1 MRRLTLLAAS
11 AVVLGFAAWPLAD
24 QPEPADLVLVNGT
37 VITVDARDTMA
48 EALAVRGGK
57 IAAVGTTAE
66 IRRMVGERTT
76 VIDLAGRTATP
87 GLIDT
92 HLHVSPPSDQLDLSD
107 PDIRTIADLQARLK
121 AEVAS
126 HQPGEW
132 VRGRGWDEGKLAEGR
147 FLRAS
152 DLDPVSPN
160 NPVWLGHTTG
170 HYGVGNSL
178 ALKAAGVT
186 RETPDPPAGTIERDA
201 NGDPTGLMKE
211 SATGLVTR
219 AMGGGQGGRGRGRG
233 GDAENDAGL
242 AVTFANFSREGMT
255 AVKDP
260 GVNAGR
266 IAAYRRM
273 LDAGTLTARVFA
285 LWRGGRTVESVD
297 ATMQEMASYPR
308 LPATLGDG
316 MLTSGGVKLFM
327 DGSGGARTGWMH
339 ADWNI
344 ESTKTETGNV
354 GYPTTEPD
362 VYREQVKRLHAAG
375 IHVGTHAVGDRAMD
389 VVVDTYAEVLRAR
402 PTRGLRHSIIH
413 ANLPTDHAIDTMVEL
428 QRTHDAG
435 YPEAQ
440 APFMW
445 WIGDNYAGNY
455 GPIRSARLI
464 PLQTYLK
471 RGIIWA
477 GGSDYSVTP
486 YPARY
491 GLWSSVTRKTLRGT
505 YGEQAFG
512 TAEAIDVRTALRSYT
527 IWAARQLFL
536 EDRIGSIEV
545 GKDADIAVWA
555 QNPYTAPADELQHLR
570 CEITL
575 LAGRVVYQAPR
586 RATRP

>member
-1 MRRLTLLAAS
+1 MRRSLTSVTSLLVATAAVWTV
-11 AVVLGFAAWPLAD
+11 AG

-37 VITVDARDTMA
+37 VLTVDARDTVA
-48 EALAVRGGK
+48 EALAVRGGR
-57 IAAVGTTAE
+57 IVAVGTTAAV
-66 IRRMVGERTT
+66 RRLAGERTT

-107 PDIRTIADLQARLK
+107 PDIRTIADLQERLR

-126 HQPGEW
+126 HGKGEW

-152 DLDPVSPN
+152 DLDAVSPE
-160 NPVWLGHTTG
+160 NPVWLTHTTG

-178 ALKAAGVT
+178 ALRLAGVT

-201 NGDPTGLMKE
+201 DGTPTGLMKE

-219 AMGGGQGGRGRGRG
+219 AMSGGQGGGRGRGRG
-233 GDAENDAGL
+233 ADAAAGL
-242 AVTFANFSREGMT
+242 AVTFANFNREGMT

-266 IAAYRRM
+266 FETYQQM
-273 LDAGTLTARVFA
+273 LANGTLTVRMFA

-297 ATMQEMASYPR
+297 QTIGQMAAHPR

-316 MLTSGGVKLFM
+316 MLASGGVKLYM

-339 ADWNI
+339 GDWNI
-344 ESTKTETGNV
+344 ESTKTEAGNT
-354 GYPTTEPD
+354 GYPTTDPD
-362 VYREQVKRLHAAG
+362 VYREQVRRLHDAG
-375 IHVGTHAVGDRAMD
+375 IHVGTHAVGDRAID
-389 VVVDTYAEVLRAR
+389 WVVDTYADVLRAKA
-402 PTRGLRHSIIH
+402 TRGLRHSIIH
-413 ANLPTDHAIDTMVEL
+413 ANIPTDHAIDVMAEL
-428 QRTHDAG
+428 QKTYDAV

-445 WIGDNYAGNY
+445 WIGDTYAGNF
-455 GPIRSARLI
+455 GPARSARLM
-464 PLQTYLK
+464 PFRTYVQKGVL
-471 RGIIWA
+471 WA

-486 YPARY
+486 FPARY

-505 YGEQAFG
+505 YGETAFG
-512 TAEAIDVRTALRSYT
+512 TAEAVDIRTALRSYT

-536 EDRIGSIEV
+536 EDRIGSLEV
-545 GKDADIAVWA
+545 GKDADIAVWDR
-555 QNPYTAPADELQHLR
+555 NPYAIPGDDLQYLS
-570 CEITL
+570 CQLTL
-575 LAGRVVYQAPR
+575 VAGRVVYQAAPGR
-586 RATRP
+586 